1 MELMEGSG
9 LLETKHNKKFST
21 AGENISL
28 LNTYHYTVY
37 VPTNESIQALQDAK
51 KLPTWDDVDAYEQ
64 AGNITAKTRDS
75 LKIVNFL
82 KYHIQDNSLFIG
94 AEKDSADFET
104 AVIDPETER
113 FYRLTTELT
122 ADGITIYDQACK
134 KDKSRTPAKVVT
146 TNPNLYNLVAR
157 EYQYNTEDATK
168 ADQIETSSSAVIH
181 LIDKPLLLGD

>member
-1 MELMEGSG
+1 M
-9 LLETKHNKKFST
+9 
-21 AGENISL
+21 
-28 LNTYHYTVY
+28 
-37 VPTNESIQALQDAK
+37 
-51 KLPTWDDVDAYEQ
+51 
-64 AGNITAKTRDS
+64 
-75 LKIVNFL
+75 
-82 KYHIQDNSLFIG
+82 FIG